1 MNIEEAKREMIEDW
15 SGYVGATPMPRCV
28 LCQDLVETFEIS
40 ADPLRDEYLFQVG
53 CHGDKQIYR
62 MPFWYA
68 AQIGQ
73 RLEKRKEET
82 GTPDFRWNLPES
94 FDEQKTT
101 RIEGILYQDL
111 GVISQEAVNYKQ
123 AEKLSELEVESRKE
137 FEDSFK
143 FEEKRGNVLKIDNAE
158 FSKRTK

>member
-1 MNIEEAKREMIEDW
+1 MNIEEAKREMVEDW
-15 SGYVGATPMPRCV
+15 AGYVGATPMPTCS
-28 LCQDLVETFEIS
+28 LCSDLVETFEIT
-40 ADPLRDEYLFQVG
+40 ADPLRDEYLFEVK
-53 CHGDKQIYR
+53 CHGDRQIYR

-73 RLEKRKEET
+73 RLEIRKQET
-82 GTPDFRWNLPES
+82 GTPDFRWNLPQA
-94 FDEQKTT
+94 FDEKKTT
-101 RIEGILYQDL
+101 RVDGVLNHDL
-111 GVISQEAVNYKQ
+111 GVLTQEAVGYKQ
-123 AEKLSELEVESRKE
+123 ADKLPEAEIESRKE